1 MGSSETTP
9 RSVTTTATTTTTTR
23 MPTKNIIVVSSPSLA
38 ASRSRRGGLQD
49 KNYSLWGGG
58 STTVV
63 SPDGSNG
70 DVILAELECVP
81 SVVKYK
87 VNTENTAR
95 PGRANKRKAE
105 EELLDPEEDE
115 KRSMRRNRNR
125 LAAARCRQKRL
136 DQIQTLQVEVNNWE
150 LKNRSLEEE
159 VVALKAEKEELQYI
173 LAAHRSTCALQV
185 KVEPATEEEA
195 PVFVQVQPCEETV
208 KPQRPERP
216 GSLSLTP
223 LTVNNIEGVPIS
235 TPSNGILSFTSLLEG
250 RTGLTPTNILSP
262 TSLWGP
268 VKTSSSLN
276 TPNCG
281 SQERR
286 LVVTDLLS
294 PSTQALLTSL

>member
-1 MGSSETTP
+1 
-9 RSVTTTATTTTTTR
+9 
-23 MPTKNIIVVSSPSLA
+23 MPTKNIILVSTPSLA
-38 ASRSRRGGLQD
+38 ANRARRGGAD

-63 SPDGSNG
+63 SPDGGSNG

-95 PGRANKRKAE
+95 PRANKRKAE
-105 EELLDPEEDE
+105 EDLMDPEEDE
-115 KRSMRRNRNR
+115 KRKMRRNRNR

-136 DQIQTLQVEVNNWE
+136 DQIETLQVEVNNWE
-150 LKNRSLEEE
+150 KRNRSLEEE
-159 VVALKAEKEELQYI
+159 VAALKADKEELQYI
-173 LAAHRSTCALQV
+173 LAAHRSTCSLQV
-185 KVEPATEEEA
+185 KVEPAAATEEES
-195 PVFVQVQPCEETV
+195 PVFVEVQPSQETV
-208 KPQRPERP
+208 KPQRP

-223 LTVNNIEGVPIS
+223 LTVNNIEGVSID
-235 TPSNGILSFTSLLEG
+235 TPSNGILSFNTLLEG
-250 RTGLTPTNILSP
+250 KTGLTPTILSP

-268 VKTSSSLN
+268 IKIPSALN

-286 LVVTDLLS
+286 LIVTDLLS

>member
-1 MGSSETTP
+1 
-9 RSVTTTATTTTTTR
+9 

-38 ASRSRRGGLQD
+38 ASRARRGGAD

-63 SPDGSNG
+63 SQDGGNNG

-87 VNTENTAR
+87 VNTENAAR
-95 PGRANKRKAE
+95 PRANKRKAE

-115 KRSMRRNRNR
+115 KRSMRRDRNR

-136 DQIQTLQVEVNNWE
+136 DQIETLQVEVNNWE
-150 LKNRSLEEE
+150 MKNRSLEEE
-159 VVALKAEKEELQYI
+159 VAALKADKEELQYI
-173 LAAHRSTCALQV
+173 LAAHRNTCSLQV
-185 KVEPATEEEA
+185 KVEPVTEEEP
-195 PVFVQVQPCEETV
+195 PVFVEVQPRVETV
-208 KPQRPERP
+208 KPQRP
-216 GSLSLTP
+216 GSLSLP
-223 LTVNNIEGVPIS
+223 MTVNNIEGVSIE
-235 TPSNGILSFTSLLEG
+235 TPSNGILSFNTLLDG
-250 RTGLTPTNILSP
+250 KTGLTPTNILSP

-268 VKTSSSLN
+268 IRIPSALN

-286 LVVTDLLS
+286 LIVTDLLS

>member
-9 RSVTTTATTTTTTR
+9 STATTPVTTTSRT
-23 MPTKNIIVVSSPSLA
+23 MPTKNIIVVSTPSLA
-38 ASRSRRGGLQD
+38 ANRARRGGTD

-63 SPDGSNG
+63 CPDGGSNG

-95 PGRANKRKAE
+95 PRANKRKAE
-105 EELLDPEEDE
+105 EDLMDPEEDE

-125 LAAARCRQKRL
+125 LAAAKCRQKRL
-136 DQIQTLQVEVNNWE
+136 DQIETLQVEVNNWE
-150 LKNRSLEEE
+150 KKNRSLEEE
-159 VVALKAEKEELQYI
+159 VAALKADKEELQYI
-173 LAAHRSTCALQV
+173 LSAHRSTCSLQV
-185 KVEPATEEEA
+185 KVEPATEEES
-195 PVFVQVQPCEETV
+195 PVFVEVQPSMETV
-208 KPQRPERP
+208 KPQRP
-216 GSLSLTP
+216 GSLSLIP
-223 LTVNNIEGVPIS
+223 VNNIEGVSID
-235 TPSNGILSFTSLLEG
+235 TPSNGILSFNTLLDG
-250 RTGLTPTNILSP
+250 KTGLTPTTILSP

-268 VKTSSSLN
+268 VKIPSALN

-281 SQERR
+281 SQERK

-294 PSTQALLTSL
+294 PCPQALLTSL

>member
-1 MGSSETTP
+1 MG
-9 RSVTTTATTTTTTR
+9 TTTTTTTTIT
-23 MPTKNIIVVSSPSLA
+23 MPTKNIIVVSTPSLA
-38 ASRSRRGGLQD
+38 ATRARRGGAD
-49 KNYSLWGGG
+49 KNYTLRGGG

-63 SPDGSNG
+63 SPDGGSNG

-95 PGRANKRKAE
+95 PRANKRKAE
-105 EELLDPEEDE
+105 EELMDPEEDE

-136 DQIQTLQVEVNNWE
+136 DQIETLQVEVNNWE
-150 LKNRSLEEE
+150 KRNRSLEEE
-159 VVALKAEKEELQYI
+159 VAALKADKEELQYI
-173 LAAHRSTCALQV
+173 LAAHRSSCSLQV
-185 KVEPATEEEA
+185 KVEPATEEES

-223 LTVNNIEGVPIS
+223 LTVSNIEGVPIS

-250 RTGLTPTNILSP
+250 RTGLTPTTILSP

>member
-1 MGSSETTP
+1 MIRTTACGGP
-9 RSVTTTATTTTTTR
+9 STTATTTKTTTTR
-23 MPTKNIIVVSSPSLA
+23 MPTKNVIVVSSPSLA
-38 ASRSRRGGLQD
+38 ANRSRRGGND

-58 STTVV
+58 SSTVV
-63 SPDGSNG
+63 SPDTSNG

-87 VNTENTAR
+87 VNTENSAR
-95 PGRANKRKAE
+95 PRPNKRKAE
-105 EELLDPEEDE
+105 DELLDPEEEE
-115 KRSMRRNRNR
+115 KRKMRRNRNR
-125 LAAARCRQKRL
+125 LAAARCRQKRP

-276 TPNCG
+276 
-281 SQERR
+281 
-286 LVVTDLLS
+286 
-294 PSTQALLTSL
+294 

>member
-1 MGSSETTP
+1 MG
-9 RSVTTTATTTTTTR
+9 
-23 MPTKNIIVVSSPSLA
+23 SLA
-38 ASRSRRGGLQD
+38 ANRSRRGGTD

-63 SPDGSNG
+63 SPDSASNG

-87 VNTENTAR
+87 VNTENSPR
-95 PGRANKRKAE
+95 PRQNKRKAE

-115 KRSMRRNRNR
+115 KRKMRRNRNR

-136 DQIQTLQVEVNNWE
+136 DQIETLQVEVNNWE

-159 VVALKAEKEELQYI
+159 VVALKAEKE
-173 LAAHRSTCALQV
+173 S
-185 KVEPATEEEA
+185 
-195 PVFVQVQPCEETV
+195 PVFVHVQSSQEPV

-223 LTVNNIEGVPIS
+223 LTVNNIEGVAID
-235 TPSNGILSFTSLLEG
+235 TPSNGILSFNTLLEG
-250 RTGLTPTNILSP
+250 KTGLTPTNILSP

-268 VKTSSSLN
+268 VKINSALN

-286 LVVTDLLS
+286 LIVTDLLS

>member
-1 MGSSETTP
+1 
-9 RSVTTTATTTTTTR
+9 
-23 MPTKNIIVVSSPSLA
+23 MPTRNIIVVSSPSLA
-38 ASRSRRGGLQD
+38 ATRSRRGGAD

-63 SPDGSNG
+63 SPDGGNNG

-95 PGRANKRKAE
+95 PRANKRKAE
-105 EELLDPEEDE
+105 EDLMDPEEDE

-125 LAAARCRQKRL
+125 LAAAKCRQKRL
-136 DQIQTLQVEVNNWE
+136 DQIETLQVEVNNWE
-150 LKNRSLEEE
+150 KKNRSLEEE
-159 VVALKAEKEELQYI
+159 VAALKADKEELQYI
-173 LAAHRSTCALQV
+173 LAAHRSTCSLQV
-185 KVEPATEEEA
+185 KVEPAAATEEES
-195 PVFVQVQPCEETV
+195 PVFVEVQPSQETV
-208 KPQRPERP
+208 KPQRP

-223 LTVNNIEGVPIS
+223 LTVNNIEGVSID
-235 TPSNGILSFTSLLEG
+235 TPSNGILSFNTLLEG
-250 RTGLTPTNILSP
+250 KTGLTPTILSP

-268 VKTSSSLN
+268 IKIPSALN

-286 LVVTDLLS
+286 LIVTDLLS

>member
-1 MGSSETTP
+1 
-9 RSVTTTATTTTTTR
+9 
-23 MPTKNIIVVSSPSLA
+23 MPTRNIIVVSSPSLA
-38 ASRSRRGGLQD
+38 ATRSRRGGAD

-63 SPDGSNG
+63 SPDGGNG

-95 PGRANKRKAE
+95 PRANKRKAE
-105 EELLDPEEDE
+105 EDLMDPEEDE

-125 LAAARCRQKRL
+125 LAAAKCRQKRL
-136 DQIQTLQVEVNNWE
+136 DQIETLQVEVNNWE
-150 LKNRSLEEE
+150 KKNRSLEEE
-159 VVALKAEKEELQYI
+159 VAALKADKEELQYI
-173 LAAHRSTCALQV
+173 LSAHRSTCSLQV
-185 KVEPATEEEA
+185 KVEPAAATEEES
-195 PVFVQVQPCEETV
+195 PVFVEVQPCQETV
-208 KPQRPERP
+208 KPQRP

-223 LTVNNIEGVPIS
+223 LTVNNIEGVSID
-235 TPSNGILSFTSLLEG
+235 TPSNGILSFNTLLEG
-250 RTGLTPTNILSP
+250 KTGLTPTILSP
-262 TSLWGP
+262 SSLWGP
-268 VKTSSSLN
+268 IKIPSALN

-286 LVVTDLLS
+286 LIVTDLLS

>member
-1 MGSSETTP
+1 MGSETTP
-9 RSVTTTATTTTTTR
+9 NTATT
-23 MPTKNIIVVSSPSLA
+23 NHSH
-38 ASRSRRGGLQD
+38 
-49 KNYSLWGGG
+49 NYNNNNNNHSLWGGG

-63 SPDGSNG
+63 SPDGGNNG

-95 PGRANKRKAE
+95 PRANKRKAE
-105 EELLDPEEDE
+105 EDLMDPEEDE

-125 LAAARCRQKRL
+125 LAAAKCRQKRL
-136 DQIQTLQVEVNNWE
+136 DQIETLQVEVNNWE
-150 LKNRSLEEE
+150 KKNRSLEEE
-159 VVALKAEKEELQYI
+159 VAALKADKEELQYI
-173 LAAHRSTCALQV
+173 LSTHRSTCSLQV
-185 KVEPATEEEA
+185 KVEPAAATEEES
-195 PVFVQVQPCEETV
+195 PVFVEVQPSQETV
-208 KPQRPERP
+208 KPQRP

-223 LTVNNIEGVPIS
+223 LTVNNIEGVSID
-235 TPSNGILSFTSLLEG
+235 TPSNGILSFNTLLEG
-250 RTGLTPTNILSP
+250 KTGLTPAILSP

-268 VKTSSSLN
+268 TKIPSALN

-286 LVVTDLLS
+286 LIVTDLLS

>member
-1 MGSSETTP
+1 
-9 RSVTTTATTTTTTR
+9 

-115 KRSMRRNRNR
+115 KRKMRRNRNR

-136 DQIQTLQVEVNNWE
+136 DQIETLQVEVNNWE

-159 VVALKAEKEELQYI
+159 VIALKAEKEELQYI
-173 LAAHRSTCALQV
+173 LNAHRETCSLQV
-185 KVEPATEEEA
+185 KVEPSIEEES
-195 PVFVQVQPCEETV
+195 PVFVQVQPRETV
-208 KPQRPERP
+208 KPGRPERP
-216 GSLSLTP
+216 GSLSLTS
-223 LTVNNIEGVPIS
+223 LTVNNIEGVAID
-235 TPSNGILSFTSLLEG
+235 TPSNGILSFNTLLEG
-250 RTGLTPTNILSP
+250 KTGLTPTNILSP
-262 TSLWGP
+262 SSLWGP
-268 VKTSSSLN
+268 VKINSSLN
-276 TPNCG
+276 TPTCG

-286 LVVTDLLS
+286 LTVTDLLS

>member
-1 MGSSETTP
+1 MGSSETTA
-9 RSVTTTATTTTTTR
+9 STVTTKTKTETK
-23 MPTKNIIVVSSPSLA
+23 MPSKNIIVVSGPSLA
-38 ASRSRRGGLQD
+38 ASRSRRGGTD

-87 VNTENTAR
+87 VNTENTNR

-115 KRSMRRNRNR
+115 KRKMRRNRNR

-136 DQIQTLQVEVNNWE
+136 DQIETLQVEVNNWE
-150 LKNRSLEEE
+150 KKNRSLEEE
-159 VVALKAEKEELQYI
+159 VAALKADKEELQYI
-173 LAAHRSTCALQV
+173 LAAHRNTCSLQV
-185 KVEPATEEEA
+185 KVEPTGVTEEES
-195 PVFVQVQPCEETV
+195 PVFVEVQPCQETV
-208 KPQRPERP
+208 KPQRP
-216 GSLSLTP
+216 GSLSLP
-223 LTVNNIEGVPIS
+223 VTVNNIEGVSID
-235 TPSNGILSFTSLLEG
+235 TPSNGILSFNTLLEG
-250 RTGLTPTNILSP
+250 KTGLTPTNILSP

-268 VKTSSSLN
+268 VKINSALN

-286 LVVTDLLS
+286 LIVTDLLS

>member
-9 RSVTTTATTTTTTR
+9 STATTSVTTTSRT
-23 MPTKNIIVVSSPSLA
+23 MPTKNIIVVSTPSLA
-38 ASRSRRGGLQD
+38 ATRARRGGTD
-49 KNYSLWGGG
+49 KNYTLWGGG

-63 SPDGSNG
+63 SPDGGSNG

-87 VNTENTAR
+87 VNTENSAR
-95 PGRANKRKAE
+95 PRANKRKAE

-150 LKNRSLEEE
+150 KKNRSLEEE
-159 VVALKAEKEELQYI
+159 
-173 LAAHRSTCALQV
+173 
-185 KVEPATEEEA
+185 EP
-195 PVFVQVQPCEETV
+195 PVFVEVQPSLESV
-208 KPQRPERP
+208 KPQRP
-216 GSLSLTP
+216 GSLSLP
-223 LTVNNIEGVPIS
+223 MTVSNIEGVSID
-235 TPSNGILSFTSLLEG
+235 TPSNGILSFNTLLEG
-250 RTGLTPTNILSP
+250 KTGLTPTNILSP
-262 TSLWGP
+262 SSLWSP
-268 VKTSSSLN
+268 IKIPSALN

-286 LVVTDLLS
+286 LIVTDLLS